1 MDKRNALKS
10 LLVLTPLILSGCSG
24 EQQTSSNGSSFS
36 SGESSFSS
44 SKVDDVP
51 SAASSES
58 VGEPSSESLSSSSFS
73 SSSESGVSSPSSSIL
88 SEETSS
94 EETNLFSNEEETA
107 SVSSEQSSFD
117 VSSLEKEPLEFQTVS
132 GNFAYSSFG
141 AAASAA
147 GTALI
152 TNRFFSGGTVSMAV
166 RPSGDLAAG
175 FAFCADVMVK
185 SYYSLHVE
193 SYNGNQL
200 VLSKC
205 VDGVSSVLGSC
216 YISAGHSKDA
226 DIELKAIVSN
236 GKIQCFYDNKLFI
249 SRLDSSPLKGKYV
262 ALTTKNAGTVYQN
275 IAISKTNAFK
285 TVDTLIIGHS
295 YMELWAN
302 YKADLARYEDIFNIG
317 IGGTSSNDW
326 AGHVDEV
333 IDYRP
338 SKLIYMIGINDVGW
352 KRSPGEFIKYVKAC
366 VDPLLS
372 QLPELQV
379 CLVSVNKCPQYKDS
393 GTSID
398 NMNALLRNYAA
409 KNERLFYADVDNAF
423 LKADLTP
430 DEACFTDGLHPT
442 SESYLTIR
450 DAIYGAFDGVNQPG
464 EQEFDE
470 ESGANFIAEL
480 KANDPDESWT
490 YFENGVRAD
499 SIGHRLSSSSFG
511 SFSATMEFDGLST
524 SLSTDDNPFFSHKA
538 TKSFLFGGKEVNGK
552 YQGYALNANYDWF
565 EILKLDGY
573 DATFIDGWNIDPE
586 GVSVKLSVKDGVA
599 SLGFV
604 YGSTMGPTFNGS
616 RSVALED
623 YEEGKLGYLRNDSF
637 ATTLTVEEIERL

>member
-1 MDKRNALKS
+1 MDNRNALKS

-24 EQQTSSNGSSFS
+24 EQQASSSGSSISSNGSSFS
-36 SGESSFSS
+36 TSEVDNVSSET
-44 SKVDDVP
+44 
-51 SAASSES
+51 SSES
-58 VGEPSSESLSSSSFS
+58 VVGPSSESLSSSSLSSPSESGIS
-73 SSSESGVSSPSSSIL
+73 SSSSSSL
-88 SEETSS
+88 NEETSS
-94 EETNLFSNEEETA
+94 KEANLSSSDEETEP
-107 SVSSEQSSFD
+107 SSAEQSASE
-117 VSSLEKEPLEFQTVS
+117 VSSLEEEPLEFQTIS

-141 AAASAA
+141 ATVNTA

-152 TNRFFSGGTVSMAV
+152 TNRFFSGGTVSMVV
-166 RPSGDLAAG
+166 RPSGDFAAG
-175 FAFCADVMVK
+175 FAFCSDVMVK

-226 DIELKAIVSN
+226 SIELKAIVSN

-249 SRLDSSPLKGKYV
+249 SRLDSSPLSGKYV
-262 ALTTKNAGTVYQN
+262 ALTTKNADTVYQN

-295 YMELWAN
+295 YMEMWAN

-326 AGHVDEV
+326 AGHIDEI

-352 KRSPGEFIKYVKAC
+352 KRSPGEFMKYVKAC

-393 GTSID
+393 VTSID
-398 NMNALLRNYAA
+398 NMNALLRNYVA

-430 DEACFTDGLHPT
+430 DEACFIDGLHPT
-442 SESYLTIR
+442 SSSYLTIR
-450 DAIYGAFDGVNQPG
+450 DAIYDAFDGVNQPG
-464 EQEFDE
+464 GQEFDE
-470 ESGANFIAEL
+470 GSGANFIEEL
-480 KANDPDESWT
+480 KANDADESWT
-490 YFENGVRAD
+490 YLENGVRAD
-499 SIGHRLSSSSFG
+499 TIGYRLSSSSFD
-511 SFSATMEFDGLST
+511 SFSVTMEFDGLST

-552 YQGYALNANYDWF
+552 YQGYALNASYDWF

-573 DATFIDGWNIDPE
+573 DSTFIDGWNIDPE

-604 YGSTMGPTFNGS
+604 YGSSMGPTFNGNS
-616 RSVALED
+616 SVALED
-623 YEEGKLGYLRNDSF
+623 YEEGKLGYLRNDGF
-637 ATTLTVEEIERL
+637 ASTLTIEEIERL